1 MMKRTVIFLLLG
13 LLAAT
18 DVLAQNRIFGIVTDG
33 NGEPLAGATV
43 IVKERPALG
52 AVTDVEGITNCG
64 FPITG
69 GIH

>member
-33 NGEPLAGATV
+33 NGD
-43 IVKERPALG
+43 ALG
-52 AVTDVEGITNCG
+52 GRHRHRERASGAPV
-64 FPITG
+64 P
-69 GIH
+69 